1 MLQWFIRFL
10 QGPSAT
16 QYEPSP
22 LHQYL
27 MELEYNREVFESRAL
42 AQQEGQ
48 RVQRVRDGRLI
59 N

>member
-1 MLQWFIRFL
+1 MLQWLIHFL

-27 MELEYNREVFESRAL
+27 MEQESKRETFDSRAA
-42 AQQEGQ
+42 AQQEAK
-48 RVQRVRDGRLI
+48 RVRLVRDGRLFE
-59 N
+59 